1 MSTDKY
7 DFWNGLMSGAYMNVE
22 GASDGVD
29 MFLEQSLD
37 KEATDRT
44 LSDLTDKGRANN
56 ALGLPVPDGTRVAF
70 VANLGSILSLEDAPE
85 NNAKGTVVTVKSAGG
100 DITSHD
106 GRVFVRWDD
115 GQFRAVHQNHLRL
128 ASGHTKT
135 QKAAGNTMRVAS
147 LGDLTDFLR
156 ISSDTLIHKAT
167 EDIWS
172 FKKDADGFVIERLLG
187 EDGKPLKL

>member
-1 MSTDKY
+1 MGTDNF
-7 DFWNGLMSGAYMNVE
+7 DFWNGLMSGAYMNVK

-37 KEATDRT
+37 KDATDRT
-44 LSDLTDKGRANN
+44 LSELTDRGRNKK
-56 ALGLPVPDGTRVAF
+56 ALELPVADGTRVAF
-70 VANLGSILSLEDAPE
+70 VANLGSVLLMDDAPE

-100 DITSHD
+100 DITSHE
-106 GRVFVRWDD
+106 GRVFVKWDD
-115 GQFRAVHQNHLRL
+115 GQFRAVHATHLRS
-128 ASGHTKT
+128 ATGHTKT
-135 QKAAGNTMRVAS
+135 QKSANVMRVAS

-156 ISSDTLIHKAT
+156 ISTDTLIHKAT